1 MEAAECG
8 AAALAIVLAHYRR
21 FVPLAEVRRECGVSR
36 DGSRASNIVSAARY
50 YGFDARGFM
59 MPAER
64 VGAIALPAIVFWNF
78 NHFVVVEGFGHD
90 RVYLNDPA
98 TGPRTVTTEEFEES
112 YTGVT
117 IVLTPTDAFRAG
129 GRRPSVIPA
138 VLTRLRGSGAA
149 LLGCVLIGW
158 VLVLPGLAIPA
169 LTQAFVD
176 NVLIERIGDWVR
188 PLLIGM
194 LLTAAFRAVCL
205 RLQLGYLRR
214 LRTKLAV
221 TASSRFVWHILR
233 LPAAFYAQRYAGE
246 VSSRTALNDRVAETL
261 SGRLATI
268 VIDVT
273 MMLFYFVVMLRYD
286 AVLTAIALA
295 AAAAHFA
302 ALQWI
307 ARRRMDASV
316 RLSQEQG
323 KVDGV
328 AIGALQNVETL
339 KASALESN
347 VFTRFTGSHARMVNA
362 QSELGL
368 VTVTLG
374 FVPGLAVQAAA
385 VLVLV
390 VGALRIIDGRLTVGM
405 LVAFQSLMQSFLT
418 PINKL
423 VNLSTTA
430 QDLRADLNRLE
441 DVLDNPTDAEANRT
455 DAQPITAARLEGH
468 IEIRNVTFGY
478 SRSDPPLIEHFSATI
493 SPGQRLA
500 LVGASGS
507 GKSTILRLVCGLY
520 TPWEG
525 EILLDGRPRHEIPRQ
540 VLAASLA
547 LLEQDVF
554 IFEGTVRDNLTFW
567 REGISDR
574 VLEDAC
580 RDAAILEFVRS
591 LPARFD
597 AELRE
602 GATNVSGG
610 QRQRFEIARALVN
623 DPSII
628 VADEATSAL
637 DGETEQQII
646 SNLRRRGCSCVIA
659 AHRLSTVRQC
669 DEIIVLDRGK
679 VVQRGTHDVLRGI
692 DGPYSRLLLAPGE
705 ALIDA

>member
-50 YGFDARGFM
+50 YGLDARGFM

-64 VGAIALPAIVFWNF
+64 VRAIALPAIVFWNF
-78 NHFVVVEGFGHD
+78 NHFVVVEGFGPG

-117 IVLTPTDAFRAG
+117 IVLKTTEAFRPG
-129 GRRPSVIPA
+129 GRRPSVVPA
-138 VLTRLRGSGAA
+138 VIARLRGSGAA

-158 VLVLPGLAIPA
+158 VLVLPGIAIPV

-176 NVLIERIGDWVR
+176 NVLIERLNDWVR

-194 LLTAAFRAVCL
+194 LLTAAFRAVFL

-221 TASSRFVWHILR
+221 SGSSRFVWHILR

-261 SGRLATI
+261 SGRLATT

-295 AAAAHFA
+295 AAAAHFG
-302 ALQWI
+302 ALHWI
-307 ARRRMDASV
+307 ARRRMDAAV

-328 AIGALQNVETL
+328 TIGALQNIETL

-347 VFTRFTGSHARMVNA
+347 VFTRFTGSYARLVNA

-390 VGALRIIDGRLTVGM
+390 VGALRVIDGRLTVGM

-441 DVLDNPTDAEANRT
+441 DVLDNPIDVEADRT
-455 DAQPITAARLEGH
+455 DAQPDIPGRLTGH
-468 IEIRNVTFGY
+468 LEIRNVTFGY
-478 SRSDPPLIEHFSATI
+478 SRSDPPLIEGFSATI
-493 SPGQRLA
+493 RPGQRLA
-500 LVGASGS
+500 LVGPSGS
-507 GKSTILRLVCGLY
+507 GKSTILKLVCGLY

-540 VLAASLA
+540 VLAESLA
-547 LLEQDVF
+547 LLEQDMF
-554 IFEGTVRDNLTFW
+554 LFEGTVRDNLTFW
-567 REGISDR
+567 REGISDQ
-574 VLEDAC
+574 VLEAAC
-580 RDAAILEFVRS
+580 RDAAILEFIAS

-623 DPSII
+623 APSII

-637 DGETEQQII
+637 DGQTEAQII
-646 SNLRRRGCSCVIA
+646 GNLRRRGCSCVIA
-659 AHRLSTVRQC
+659 AHRLSTVRRC
-669 DEIIVLDRGK
+669 DEIIVLERGK
-679 VVQRGTHDVLRGI
+679 VVERGTHDLLRSLEGA
-692 DGPYSRLLLAPGE
+692 YSRLLLAPGE